1 MKIQFLSAFIVLKV
15 KRIFQHEGLIW
26 CECRDF
32 NSINLCFP
40 DKD

>member
-15 KRIFQHEGLIW
+15 RRIFQHEGSIW

-32 NSINLCFP
+32 ISINLCFP